1 MELYLLD
8 GNFSCVGMVTEAYW
22 CRVTRRFFSPG
33 DMVFAPRENDL
44 PLAGEYVYDPVSGYC
59 GVIEGFKYDGGITE
73 VHSRSLEALLER
85 RIIHGGGRFSG
96 SVESAVRLAVTRNAI
111 DERNLAGLV
120 LGDTIGLTDRG
131 YMETSWSVLSEWI
144 YSVLRPCGAS
154 FAVELD
160 MEQRVPKFNLTRY
173 ENRTRGQKKLPPVVF
188 SESLGNVR
196 DLYVEKD
203 RGSFSNTAYVR
214 GPDNTCVKVTLPN
227 TMAADA
233 REKFVS
239 AGDIYPEYYETT
251 YEYESALKRRGTE
264 CLLKSPELLRG
275 KGIIVSGGVIGRDF
289 NLGDLCDFECSG
301 GVSFSA
307 NITSVTY
314 TYENGDV
321 SVVCGFG
328 EDEKDLRSTVR
339 DVFSSI
345 IH

>member
-8 GNFSCVGMVTEAYW
+8 GKFNCVGMVTDAVK

-33 DMVFAPRENDL
+33 DMVFTPLSRDL
-44 PLAGEYVYDPVSGYC
+44 PISGEYVYDPAVGYC
-59 GVIEGFKYDGGITE
+59 GVIEGFSYADGLTE
-73 VHSRSLEALLER
+73 VYSRSLEALLDR

-96 SVESAVRLAVTRNAI
+96 NVESAVRLAVTRNAI

-131 YMETSWSVLSEWI
+131 YMETSWSVLSGWI
-144 YSVLRPCGAS
+144 YSVLRPCGVS
-154 FAVELD
+154 FSVTLD
-160 MEQRVPKFNLTRY
+160 TERKVPVFSLVRY
-173 ENRTRGQKKLPPVVF
+173 ENRTRGQKNHPPVVF

-196 DLYVEKD
+196 DLSVEKD
-203 RGSFSNTAYVR
+203 SAGFCNTAYVR
-214 GPDNTCVKVTLPN
+214 GADNTCVKVTLSN
-227 TMAADA
+227 TMAADS

-239 AGDIYPEYYETT
+239 AGDVCPDYYESS

-264 CLLKSPELLRG
+264 SLLKSPEILRG
-275 KGIIVSGGVIGRDF
+275 RGKVVSGGVIGRDF
-289 NLGDLCDFECSG
+289 ELGDLCDFECAG

-321 SVVCGFG
+321 SVTCGFG
-328 EDEKDLRSTVR
+328 EDEKGLRSTVR

-345 IH
+345 MY